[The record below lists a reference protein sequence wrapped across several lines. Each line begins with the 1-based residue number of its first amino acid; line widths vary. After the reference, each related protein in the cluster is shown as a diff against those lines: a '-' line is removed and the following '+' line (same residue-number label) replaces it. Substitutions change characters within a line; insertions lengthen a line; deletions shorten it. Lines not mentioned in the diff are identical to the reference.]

1 MFIYCKDE
9 HLYKG
14 ADILNLTIF
23 VKMYIANL
31 VMLYYSTVIIMSK
44 KKSWLFFHIK
54 CNSFKVN
61 IHEIQMTLRKV
72 TSA

>member
-44 KKSWLFFHIK
+44 KSWLFFHIK